1 MDENRFR
8 KLAGLNEAT
17 ELKEDNESIIQDIEK
32 KAEGRVKQ
40 LESQLEKVLRAA
52 SLIGAELSVIEL
64 GRDFALDAL
73 ADGTT
78 DKRQEALKVMMRHAR
93 NTVDDNKDFFIETFG
108 DRFRFMV
115 EGLVEGEKVK
125 PKV

>member
-1 MDENRFR
+1 MDENRLR
-8 KLAGLNEAT
+8 ELAGIPLNEAS
-17 ELKEDNESIIQDIEK
+17 ESIIKDLEK
-32 KAEGRVKQ
+32 NAGRRKKQ

-52 SLIGAELSVIEL
+52 SMLGAELSVIEL
-64 GRDFALDAL
+64 GLDYVTDEL
-73 ADGTT
+73 ADGNLTSSS
-78 DKRQEALKVMMRHAR
+78 EAIKAMGKHAR
-93 NTVDDNKDFFIETFG
+93 DSVDKNEDFFIETFG